1 MTTREFYQAVIDA
14 SINEELTAFAAAGIE
29 KLDHALTLR
38 KDSAA
43 KKALEKEAER
53 APIRD
58 AIMAVM
64 TTEPKTATTLIEE
77 AGVEIKPQAIPSLL
91 KGLCEAGTVVK
102 TEVKVTGK
110 GKQRGY
116 ALCEHFY
123 LVLMRGYAVAE

>member
-14 SINEELTAFAAAGIE
+14 SINEELTAFAKDGIE
-29 KLDHALTLR
+29 KLDHALFLR
-38 KDSAA
+38 QVSAV
-43 KKALEKEAER
+43 KKAQEKEAER

-64 TTEPKTATTLIEE
+64 TTKPKTATTLIEE

-91 KGLCEAGTVVK
+91 KSLCEAGTVVK
-102 TEVKVTGK
+102 TEVRITGK

-116 ALCEHFY
+116 AL
-123 LVLMRGYAVAE
+123 AE

>member
-14 SINEELTAFAAAGIE
+14 NISEELTAFAVAGVE
-29 KLDHALTLR
+29 KLDHALSLR

-116 ALCEHFY
+116 AL
-123 LVLMRGYAVAE
+123 AE

>member
-1 MTTREFYQAVIDA
+1 MTNREFYQAVINA
-14 SINEELTAFAAAGIE
+14 NINDELTAFATASIE
-29 KLDHALTLR
+29 KLDHTNSLR
-38 KDSAA
+38 KDVTA
-43 KKALEKEAER
+43 KKAQEKEAER

-91 KGLCEAGTVVK
+91 KDLVESGTVVK
-102 TEVKVTGK
+102 NDVKVTGK

-116 ALCEHFY
+116 AL
-123 LVLMRGYAVAE
+123 AE